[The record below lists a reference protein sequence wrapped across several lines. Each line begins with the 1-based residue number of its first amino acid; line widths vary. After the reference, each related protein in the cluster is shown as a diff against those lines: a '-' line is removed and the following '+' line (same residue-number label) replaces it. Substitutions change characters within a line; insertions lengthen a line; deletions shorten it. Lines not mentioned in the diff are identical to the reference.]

1 MTEGHSNNREFITN
15 DNGTHITEILMTASS
30 GYVNIHFKFK
40 SSKSHGAICLG
51 DDLKNRD

>member
-15 DNGTHITEILMTASS
+15 DNGTHITEILMTDSS